1 MADKNKVKNLSESN
15 IDGVVNEVN
24 MENSSSNLDNKL
36 KDEIED
42 NAIEE
47 LMILKQ
53 TIEEKN
59 ELIEKLKKENEEN
72 KELLIRLKADF
83 ENYKKRVREEQKDM
97 VKFSNQ
103 KLISDLIPIL
113 DDLDRAVD
121 SSSDEIKKTA
131 FFEGLNMVIKSF
143 HNILEKNYYLE
154 KIEKENVIFDPHFHE
169 AISVIEEPDIEGMI
183 VSKVLQKGY
192 KIDSRVLRTAKV
204 VVKKG
209 VEKKDKN
216 KEGKNTEEHKG
227 IDKLDLKE
235 DINNDKN
242 DINEKKSKDK
252 NTINIED
259 EGLNNKVSQNDDL
272 NDNN

>member
-15 IDGVVNEVN
+15 IDGVVNEVSMGN
-24 MENSSSNLDNKL
+24 NSSNLDNKL

-59 ELIEKLKKENEEN
+59 ELIEKLKKESEEN

-113 DDLDRAVD
+113 DDLDRAID

-169 AISVIEEPDIEGMI
+169 AISVAEDPDIEGMI

-209 VEKKDKN
+209 VEKKDTNKEDKN
-216 KEGKNTEEHKG
+216 KEEHKC

-235 DINNDKN
+235 DITSDKDESN
-242 DINEKKSKDK
+242 KKKSKDE
-252 NTINIED
+252 NTTNNAE
-259 EGLNNKVSQNDDL
+259 EGLNNKELQNDDSD
-272 NDNN
+272 DNK